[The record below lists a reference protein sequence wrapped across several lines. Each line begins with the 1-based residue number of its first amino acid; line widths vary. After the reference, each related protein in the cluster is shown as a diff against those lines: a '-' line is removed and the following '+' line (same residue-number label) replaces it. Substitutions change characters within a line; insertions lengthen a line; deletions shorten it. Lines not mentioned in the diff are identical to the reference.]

1 MSNFKYEHCNLMT
14 LTRLSYWSACFG
26 MFMEF
31 SLKKVMLTSWTLE
44 NECAHHTLKKFHFY
58 CQRDSMF
65 IFKAVSMSFKV
76 LSASGVGG

>member
-1 MSNFKYEHCNLMT
+1 
-14 LTRLSYWSACFG
+14 
-26 MFMEF
+26 MEF

-44 NECAHHTLKKFHFY
+44 NECAPHTLRKFHFY